1 MEKIMK
7 STKLLHKILGILF
20 WGIVVVYVVGALVMF
35 LALVAIKDTAVF
47 DGFPIFIGDYTLLLS
62 KGFTRAQMG
71 QFLWLMFAGYAIFG
85 GLYGYGIRI
94 LQGILEPMTQG
105 KPFNTAVSD
114 GLKKL
119 SYAVLVFGVADVILQ
134 VAADVVY
141 NKMIDI
147 PSLFAAGGGGTY
159 FFLFYTSPSPRDG
172 GLSPMPAFSLKKK
185 KNRQP
190 NRAVY
195 TFTARKC
202 T

>member
-7 STKLLHKILGILF
+7 STKLVHKILGILF
-20 WGIVVVYVVGALVMF
+20 WVLVVVYVVGALVMF

-147 PSLFAAGGGGTY
+147 PSLFAAGVVESYSISISTMIGY
-159 FFLFYTSPSPRDG
+159 FDFVVWFFLIRLFRRIFIYGETLQQ
-172 GLSPMPAFSLKKK
+172 LSDETL
-185 KNRQP
+185 
-190 NRAVY
+190 
-195 TFTARKC
+195 
-202 T
+202 

>member
-119 SYAVLVFGVADVILQ
+119 SYAVLVFGVADVILR

-147 PSLFAAGGGGTY
+147 PSLFAAGVVESYSISISTMIGY
-159 FFLFYTSPSPRDG
+159 FDFVVWFFVIRLFRRIFIYGETLQQ
-172 GLSPMPAFSLKKK
+172 LSDETL
-185 KNRQP
+185 
-190 NRAVY
+190 
-195 TFTARKC
+195 
-202 T
+202 

>member
-7 STKLLHKILGILF
+7 STKLVHKILGILF

-119 SYAVLVFGVADVILQ
+119 SYAVLVFGVVRLILQ
-134 VAADVVY
+134 LATNMVY
-141 NKMIDI
+141 DQMIDI
-147 PSLFAAGGGGTY
+147 PSLFAAGVVESYSISISTMIGY
-159 FFLFYTSPSPRDG
+159 FDFVVWFFLIRLFRRIFIYGETLQQ
-172 GLSPMPAFSLKKK
+172 LSDETL
-185 KNRQP
+185 
-190 NRAVY
+190 
-195 TFTARKC
+195 
-202 T
+202 

>member
-7 STKLLHKILGILF
+7 STKLVHKILGILF

-147 PSLFAAGGGGTY
+147 PSLFAAGVVESYSISISTMIGY
-159 FFLFYTSPSPRDG
+159 FDFVVWFFVIRLFRRIFIYGETLQQ
-172 GLSPMPAFSLKKK
+172 LSDETL
-185 KNRQP
+185 
-190 NRAVY
+190 
-195 TFTARKC
+195 
-202 T
+202 

>member
-20 WGIVVVYVVGALVMF
+20 WFIVVVYVVGALIMF
-35 LALVAIKDTAVF
+35 VALVAIKDTAVF

-71 QFLWLMFAGYAIFG
+71 QFLWLAFAGYALFG

-119 SYAVLVFGVADVILQ
+119 SYAVLVFGVANVILQ
-134 VAADVVY
+134 VATDVVY

-147 PSLFAAGGGGTY
+147 PSLFAAGVVESYSISISTMMGY
-159 FFLFYTSPSPRDG
+159 FDFVVWFFVIRLFRRIFIYGETLQQ
-172 GLSPMPAFSLKKK
+172 LSDETL
-185 KNRQP
+185 
-190 NRAVY
+190 
-195 TFTARKC
+195 
-202 T
+202 

>member
-147 PSLFAAGGGGTY
+147 PSLFAAGVVESYSISISTMIGY
-159 FFLFYTSPSPRDG
+159 FDFVVWFLLIRLFRRIFIYGETLQQ
-172 GLSPMPAFSLKKK
+172 LSDETL
-185 KNRQP
+185 
-190 NRAVY
+190 
-195 TFTARKC
+195 
-202 T
+202 

>member
-147 PSLFAAGGGGTY
+147 PSLFAAGVVESYSISISTMIGY
-159 FFLFYTSPSPRDG
+159 FDFVVWFFLIRLFRRIFIYGETLQQ
-172 GLSPMPAFSLKKK
+172 LSDETL
-185 KNRQP
+185 
-190 NRAVY
+190 
-195 TFTARKC
+195 
-202 T
+202 

>member
-1 MEKIMK
+1 MK
-7 STKLLHKILGILF
+7 STKLVHKILGILF

-119 SYAVLVFGVADVILQ
+119 SYAVLVFGVVRLILQ
-134 VAADVVY
+134 LATNMVY
-141 NKMIDI
+141 DQMIDI
-147 PSLFAAGGGGTY
+147 PSLFAAGVVESYSISISTMIGY
-159 FFLFYTSPSPRDG
+159 FDFVVWFFLIRLFRRIFIYGETLQQ
-172 GLSPMPAFSLKKK
+172 LSDETL
-185 KNRQP
+185 
-190 NRAVY
+190 
-195 TFTARKC
+195 
-202 T
+202 

>member
-7 STKLLHKILGILF
+7 STKLVHKILGILF

-119 SYAVLVFGVADVILQ
+119 SYAVLVFGVVRLILQ
-134 VAADVVY
+134 LATNMVY
-141 NKMIDI
+141 DQMIDI
-147 PSLFAAGGGGTY
+147 PSPFAAGVVESYSISISTMIGY
-159 FFLFYTSPSPRDG
+159 FDFVVWFFLIRLFRRIFIYGETLQQ
-172 GLSPMPAFSLKKK
+172 LSDETL
-185 KNRQP
+185 
-190 NRAVY
+190 
-195 TFTARKC
+195 
-202 T
+202 

>member
-147 PSLFAAGGGGTY
+147 PSLFAEGVVESYSISISTMIGY
-159 FFLFYTSPSPRDG
+159 FDFVVWFFVIRLFRRIFIYGETLQQ
-172 GLSPMPAFSLKKK
+172 LSDETL
-185 KNRQP
+185 
-190 NRAVY
+190 
-195 TFTARKC
+195 
-202 T
+202 

>member
-141 NKMIDI
+141 NKMIGI
-147 PSLFAAGGGGTY
+147 PSLFAAGVVESYSISISTMIGY
-159 FFLFYTSPSPRDG
+159 FDFVVWFFVIRLFRRIFIYGETLQQ
-172 GLSPMPAFSLKKK
+172 LSDETL
-185 KNRQP
+185 
-190 NRAVY
+190 
-195 TFTARKC
+195 
-202 T
+202 

>member
-1 MEKIMK
+1 MK

-147 PSLFAAGGGGTY
+147 PSLFAAGVVESYSISISTMIGY
-159 FFLFYTSPSPRDG
+159 FDFVVWFFLIRLFRRIFIYGETLQQ
-172 GLSPMPAFSLKKK
+172 LSDETL
-185 KNRQP
+185 
-190 NRAVY
+190 
-195 TFTARKC
+195 
-202 T
+202 

>member
-147 PSLFAAGGGGTY
+147 PSLFATGVVESYSISISTMIGY
-159 FFLFYTSPSPRDG
+159 FDFVVWFFVIRLFRRIFIYGETLQQ
-172 GLSPMPAFSLKKK
+172 LSDETL
-185 KNRQP
+185 
-190 NRAVY
+190 
-195 TFTARKC
+195 
-202 T
+202 

>member
-147 PSLFAAGGGGTY
+147 PSLFAAGVVESYSISISTMIGY
-159 FFLFYTSPSPRDG
+159 FDFVVWFFLIRLFRRIFMYGETLQQ
-172 GLSPMPAFSLKKK
+172 LSDETL
-185 KNRQP
+185 
-190 NRAVY
+190 
-195 TFTARKC
+195 
-202 T
+202 

>member
-20 WGIVVVYVVGALVMF
+20 WFIVVVYVVGALIMF
-35 LALVAIKDTAVF
+35 VALVAIKDTAVF

-71 QFLWLMFAGYAIFG
+71 QFLWLMFAGYALFG

-94 LQGILEPMTQG
+94 LQEILEPMTQG

-119 SYAVLVFGVADVILQ
+119 SYAVLVFGVANVILQ
-134 VAADVVY
+134 VATDVVY

-147 PSLFAAGGGGTY
+147 PSLFAAGVVESYSISISTMMGY
-159 FFLFYTSPSPRDG
+159 FDFVVWFFVIRLFRRIFIYGETLQQ
-172 GLSPMPAFSLKKK
+172 LSDETL
-185 KNRQP
+185 
-190 NRAVY
+190 
-195 TFTARKC
+195 
-202 T
+202 

>member
-141 NKMIDI
+141 NKMIDS
-147 PSLFAAGGGGTY
+147 PSLFAAGVVESYSISISTMIGY
-159 FFLFYTSPSPRDG
+159 FDFVVWFFVIRLFRRIFIYGETLQQ
-172 GLSPMPAFSLKKK
+172 LSDETL
-185 KNRQP
+185 
-190 NRAVY
+190 
-195 TFTARKC
+195 
-202 T
+202 

>member
-7 STKLLHKILGILF
+7 STKLVHKILGILF
-20 WGIVVVYVVGALVMF
+20 WAIVVVYVVGALIMF
-35 LALVAIKDTAVF
+35 MALVGIKDTAVF

-71 QFLWLMFAGYAIFG
+71 QFLWLMFAGYALFG

-119 SYAVLVFGVADVILQ
+119 SYAVLAFGVADVILQ

-147 PSLFAAGGGGTY
+147 PSLFAAGVVESYSLSISTMIGY
-159 FFLFYTSPSPRDG
+159 FDFVVWFFVIRLFRRIFIYGETLQQ
-172 GLSPMPAFSLKKK
+172 LSDETL
-185 KNRQP
+185 
-190 NRAVY
+190 
-195 TFTARKC
+195 
-202 T
+202 

>member
-7 STKLLHKILGILF
+7 STKLVHKILGILF

-119 SYAVLVFGVADVILQ
+119 SYAVLVFGVVRLILQ
-134 VAADVVY
+134 LATNMVY
-141 NKMIDI
+141 DQMIDI
-147 PSLFAAGGGGTY
+147 PSLFAAGVVESYSISISTMIVY
-159 FFLFYTSPSPRDG
+159 FDFVVWFFLIRLFRRIFIYGETLQQ
-172 GLSPMPAFSLKKK
+172 LSDETL
-185 KNRQP
+185 
-190 NRAVY
+190 
-195 TFTARKC
+195 
-202 T
+202 